1 MNFHPRTGRQ
11 MNLRF
16 LACTVTVGLVMVA
29 GLAMAQSGGLSL
41 PEDGGPLNGTAQAGS
56 AAIARDAQ
64 TAWTNPAGMTRL
76 TSSEIM
82 LTFQPINMKFE
93 FQPGPEN
100 TVSGSSG
107 GDQGGW
113 LPGGSLF
120 FATPVSEK
128 VALGFSATSP
138 AGLIL
143 EPEIDWVG
151 RYYMTKTQL
160 VALNF
165 EPSIGFK
172 LGEQWSVGGGIDIQ
186 YARFEQEIAVRMPG
200 PTDGSISIDGDSWQL
215 GFSLA
220 TLFEPSSDTRLGLKY
235 RSEVDHA
242 LAGDLEGLQN
252 SPVSTGLLM
261 PQNLTMSVY
270 HHVSQT
276 TALMLDV
283 GWHDWSAFDRTV
295 ITVDETSG
303 LQVEIPR
310 NFKDTWT
317 AALGAHFQTS
327 EKWLLMGG
335 AGYTSAAVEDADRT
349 PDMPVD
355 AQWRLSAGAEFV
367 AGERWRIG
375 GNYTYLDLGDNSL
388 DASQIVSLI
397 RVVGDYTAYVHIL
410 GFYASFRF

>member
-1 MNFHPRTGRQ
+1 MKI
-11 MNLRF
+11 
-16 LACTVTVGLVMVA
+16 LALLSVVALTLFA
-29 GLAMAQSGGLSL
+29 GLALAQSGGLSF

-93 FQPGPEN
+93 FQPAPET
-100 TVSGSSG
+100 TVSGTSG

-138 AGLIL
+138 SGLII
-143 EPEIDWVG
+143 EPENDWVG

-186 YARFEQEIAVRMPG
+186 YARFEQDIAVRNPG
-200 PTDGSISIDGDSWQL
+200 LDDGSLSLDGDSWQL
-215 GFSLA
+215 GFSLS
-220 TLFEPSSDTRLGLKY
+220 TLFEPSNDTRLGLKY
-235 RSEVDHA
+235 RSAVDHS

-261 PQNLTMSVY
+261 PQSLTMSAY
-270 HHVSQT
+270 HHISQT
-276 TALMLDV
+276 TALVLDV
-283 GWHDWSAFDRTV
+283 GWHDWSSFDRTI

-303 LQVEIPR
+303 QQVEIPR

-317 AALGAHFQTS
+317 VALGAHFQTS
-327 EKWLLMGG
+327 EKWLFMGG
-335 AGYTSAAVEDADRT
+335 AGYTSAAVDDADRT

-355 AQWRLSAGAEFV
+355 AQWRIAAGAEFE
-367 AGERWRIG
+367 AGEKWRVG

-388 DASQIVSLI
+388 NVSRGPAL
-397 RVVGDYTAYVHIL
+397 VVGDYTAHVHIL
-410 GFYASFRF
+410 GFYASYSF